1 MKIEQMLCERL
12 KELAQ
17 SPPGINVTRHQ
28 HQSNYWDEESDGT
41 YESISHDVN
50 DEKAAQ
56 WGTSCLHI
64 LKITFGDKSD
74 YYINFAHNFKY
85 FPSHHNVKPAIGIMK
100 AAFDDYSR
108 GLAVNVREELTNEIF
123 QDFLELARRALEEG
137 NKDVAAVL
145 ACAALEDTLK
155 RYAQKQG
162 LVVDNKDLADIV
174 NTLKSQ
180 GLVGGTLKNSLG
192 AMTKIRNCAMHADWI
207 KISEPDVSSVIG
219 FVQQFLIAYF

>member
-1 MKIEQMLCERL
+1 MKIEQKIYERL
-12 KELAQ
+12 KELAL

-28 HQSNYWDEESDGT
+28 HHSNHWDEESDGT

-50 DEKAAQ
+50 NEMAAQ

-108 GLAVNVREELTNEIF
+108 GLVVDIREEIAGEIF
-123 QDFLELARRALEEG
+123 QDFLGLAKRALEEG

-145 ACAALEDTLK
+145 ACSALEDALK

-162 LVVDNKDLADIV
+162 LVADVRTLLV
-174 NTLKSQ
+174 N
-180 GLVGGTLKNSLG
+180 
-192 AMTKIRNCAMHADWI
+192 A
-207 KISEPDVSSVIG
+207 
-219 FVQQFLIAYF
+219 